1 MNRLIIKKVLPYLL
15 IVITGSACSKA
26 LDTEPE
32 LYVSENASIIDKRS
46 ADAALIGAY
55 NSLSQNSNQGST
67 FRYIVNLAS
76 DNIKWVGNSPTNR
89 EFDVYDVFSTNSRVS
104 ELWGA
109 IYKTINIANNII
121 ESVPVINDVTFSQAE
136 RSKSRGEAFF
146 LRAYSYFDLVRLW
159 GNVPL
164 QTRATKTAA
173 DANGVGNSMAAEV
186 YKQVKQDLDS
196 AEILLPATINRN
208 RANKV
213 TVKALKARLFLYLKD
228 WENAEAA
235 ATEVINT
242 TGVSLGN
249 TYGQF
254 FAAKNSTESI
264 FEIDYTVNN
273 QNSWATNWFASNI
286 SGGKREFLPTDE
298 FIALLNNPAIG
309 GNRSSL
315 LLTIN
320 GVTYGNMNFKIAT
333 GDDQVYAIRLAELY
347 LIRAEARAEKAAPDL
362 VGGLQ
367 DLNKIR
373 TRANVPAIVTVA
385 NKDEL
390 ADKILQERRVELA
403 FESHRWFDL
412 IRQGKAQSV
421 LGIADANKL
430 LLPIPKQQLL
440 VNKALTQNPGYN

>member
-1 MNRLIIKKVLPYLL
+1 MNRLIIKKILPYLL
-15 IVITGSACSKA
+15 LVITGSACSKV
-26 LDTEPE
+26 LDTAPE
-32 LYVSENASIIDKRS
+32 LYVSENASIVDKRS

-55 NSLSQNSNQGST
+55 NSLSQNSNQGAT

-121 ESVPVINDVTFSQAE
+121 ESVPVINDATFSQAD

-159 GNVPL
+159 GNVPI
-164 QTRATKTAA
+164 QTRATKTAS
-173 DANGVGNSMAAEV
+173 DANGVGNSAAAEV

-196 AEILLPATINRN
+196 AEILLPASINRN
-208 RANKV
+208 RANKL

-242 TGVSLGN
+242 AGVSLGN

-286 SGGKREFLPTDE
+286 TGGKREFLPTDE
-298 FIALLNNPAIG
+298 FISLVNDPAIG

-347 LIRAEARAEKAAPDL
+347 LIRAEARAEKASPDL
-362 VGGLQ
+362 AGSLQ

-373 TRANVPAIVTVA
+373 TRASVPVILSVA

-390 ADKILQERRVELA
+390 SDKILQERRIELA

-412 IRQGKAQSV
+412 IRKGKAQSV

-440 VNKALTQNPGYN
+440 VNKALIQNPGYN